1 MYDCDLWA
9 SVMLYLA
16 QLLPPSSVDGS
27 IRTFAKFMAPFRA
40 PEKARVER
48 KQDRANILGKLLLL
62 GFQRMLRGDEWV
74 SGVGI
79 ESQCLEI

>member
-1 MYDCDLWA
+1 MDIGDA
-9 SVMLYLA
+9 TVHLA
-16 QLLPPSSVDGS
+16 PLLALSPADGS
-27 IRTFAKFMAPFRA
+27 VRTFAKFMAPFRA

-48 KQDRANILGKLLLL
+48 KQDRANILGKELLLL
-62 GFQRMLRGDEWV
+62 GVQRMLRGNEWV

>member
-1 MYDCDLWA
+1 
-9 SVMLYLA
+9 MLQFA
-16 QLLPPSSVDGS
+16 VLLPPSSADGS
-27 IRTFAKFMAPFRA
+27 VRTFAKFMAPFRA

-48 KQDRANILGKLLLL
+48 KQDRANILGRELLLL
-62 GFQRMLRGDEWV
+62 GFQRMLRGGEWV

>member
-1 MYDCDLWA
+1 
-9 SVMLYLA
+9 
-16 QLLPPSSVDGS
+16 
-27 IRTFAKFMAPFRA
+27 MAPFRA

-48 KQDRANILGKLLLL
+48 KQDRANILGKKLLLL
-62 GFQRMLRGDEWV
+62 GFQRMLRGGEWV

>member
-1 MYDCDLWA
+1 
-9 SVMLYLA
+9 MLHLA
-16 QLLPPSSVDGS
+16 QLLLSPHRRPGGSV
-27 IRTFAKFMAPFRA
+27 RTFAKFMAPFRA

-48 KQDRANILGKLLLL
+48 KQDRANILGKKLLLL

-79 ESQCLEI
+79 VSQCLEI

>member
-1 MYDCDLWA
+1 
-9 SVMLYLA
+9 MLHLA
-16 QLLPPSSVDGS
+16 QLLLSPHRRLGGSV
-27 IRTFAKFMAPFRA
+27 RTFAKFMAPFRA

-48 KQDRANILGKLLLL
+48 KQDRANILGKKLLLL